1 MILHDHVNTTINLL
15 LCIMYVLCVPS
26 GDHENKEVS
35 IYFVNKSL
43 LTTLDHELHCNCQSL
58 MSSYFNA
65 YYNAFVFI

>member
-1 MILHDHVNTTINLL
+1 MWYCMTMLTQRLIYY
-15 LCIMYVLCVPS
+15 YVLCVPS

-65 YYNAFVFI
+65 YYRAFVFI